1 MRSRAPTDTHRVTH
15 SRANGRRASSDRAA
29 GDLADPMRLLA
40 NGIPLTLLLDL
51 VSPHGPDSVRI
62 AESEAASWA

>member
-1 MRSRAPTDTHRVTH
+1 MSER
-15 SRANGRRASSDRAA
+15 GA
-29 GDLADPMRLLA
+29 GDPVDPMRLLA

-62 AESEAASWA
+62 AESEAAPWA